1 MTFSDGSDPGSLSE
15 ETRQVKPTEKVSA
28 RNKQKPDGQNGQIQT
43 TPTAISELLI
53 LPIVPAKLECT
64 AKGGKA
70 RVLTSKEYLEQLEE
84 KERQKQEQEQ
94 LEQKRKGKRK
104 KEERVRRKKRKIKT
118 SEEASEVNS
127 EGKTDTKL
135 QETERREKTYVTF
148 ESEEGIVSSELE
160 KHSQKDPESEVE
172 PPQQSIRRQM
182 QVESESEGAR
192 ESVST
197 HGRRRQVG

>member
-1 MTFSDGSDPGSLSE
+1 
-15 ETRQVKPTEKVSA
+15 VKPTEKESA
-28 RNKQKPDGQNGQIQT
+28 CNEQKPDGQNGQIQT

-53 LPIVPAKLECT
+53 LPTVPAKLECT

-70 RVLTSKEYLEQLEE
+70 RVLTSKECLEQLEE

-94 LEQKRKGKRK
+94 LEQKRKGKR
-104 KEERVRRKKRKIKT
+104 RLRRKKRKIKT

-135 QETERREKTYVTF
+135 QETKRREKKYVTF

-160 KHSQKDPESEVE
+160 KHSQKDPESEVQ

-192 ESVST
+192 EPSLTRKNNVSKFVMKMDRPY
-197 HGRRRQVG
+197 HRQTIQQMATY